1 MLATSPAALQTTYT
15 RRAALK
21 SGGKH
26 KNSDI
31 DSLCDASFQSGGS
44 SDDAGSI
51 SSKLPV
57 LSAPLYRDNHNQYF
71 VFVLFKH

>member
-1 MLATSPAALQTTYT
+1 MLDILASPVALQTTYT
-15 RRAALK
+15 RRAELK
-21 SGGKH
+21 GKR

-44 SDDAGSI
+44 SDDALSI

-57 LSAPLYRDNHNQYF
+57 LSAPLYWDNHRIF
-71 VFVLFKH
+71 VTQQLY